1 MHRFE
6 AEKEL
11 KNYSVVSIVLLL
23 THIQTWQTRKDMYTS
38 VTTKVTKVARLQA
51 LLGRKSKVMIIPLS
65 GYRNPVVMVTNNIYS
80 SLQH

>member
-1 MHRFE
+1 MNRFV
-6 AEKEL
+6 AETEL

-23 THIQTWQTRKDMYTS
+23 TQTWQTRKDMYTS